1 MARLSTAWAQLRPP
15 WKEGLELHVARGVIG
30 DGQPKVVFGR
40 MAFRLREYEPEVGR
54 FRAIGAADEAL
65 AAYAD
70 VRWALLQLQHWSRL
84 YGVEWNVAL
93 GNLHGQVTP
102 SGFDAGA
109 ARILD
114 ALCARAGRPD
124 ERRVEVLRAH
134 LDRKYGDRP

>member
-1 MARLSTAWAQLRPP
+1 M
-15 WKEGLELHVARGVIG
+15 
-30 DGQPKVVFGR
+30 
-40 MAFRLREYEPEVGR
+40 
-54 FRAIGAADEAL
+54 
-65 AAYAD
+65 
-70 VRWALLQLQHWSRL
+70 
-84 YGVEWNVAL
+84 
-93 GNLHGQVTP
+93 TP